1 MIFIKQRQANDI
13 ELRLAFE
20 TFSSAC
26 SNNLARSFQLLTVQL
41 KPAHVFIEVTEEEHE
56 VIVILKLPSSFLNDI
71 DISQILT
78 AVGHVESGG
87 KDVTCCDG
95 KINDSTFCSADKKMR
110 GE

>member
-1 MIFIKQRQANDI
+1 M
-13 ELRLAFE
+13 
-20 TFSSAC
+20 
-26 SNNLARSFQLLTVQL
+26 TVQL